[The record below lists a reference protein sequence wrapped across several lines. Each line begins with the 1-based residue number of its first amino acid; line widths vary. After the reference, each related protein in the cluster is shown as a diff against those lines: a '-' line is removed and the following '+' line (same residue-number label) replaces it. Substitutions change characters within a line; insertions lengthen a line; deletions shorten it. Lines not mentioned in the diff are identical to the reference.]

1 MRQQNVTG
9 YGLIVPNVGEISPG
23 EQFDA
28 PDPVPGCEPV
38 ESTGQDAPADPPQ
51 DQPAGKARVR
61 SKETGA

>member
-9 YGLIVPNVGEISPG
+9 YGLIVPGVGEVSPG
-23 EQFDA
+23 EQFDH

-38 ESTGQDAPADPPQ
+38 EDTPADPPQ

-61 SKETGA
+61 SKEQGL